1 MLPISV
7 CIIAKNE
14 EKHIEECLK
23 RLAPYEMEIILV
35 DTGSTDH
42 TIELAK
48 KYTEQVFSFQWCDDF
63 SAAKNFALEK
73 ASHNLVLSLDC
84 DEYLECIDTKQLLS
98 IMTAHPKSAG
108 QILLRNRYKQ
118 DGRTSYEKV
127 QVTRL
132 ADKRFYHFTGA
143 IHEQLEP
150 LTDME
155 KEFCP
160 VPIQVLHVGYDI
172 PKEEMQ
178 KKASRNITLLEK
190 EIASHNSDPYMYY
203 QLGQSYR
210 QTGQYEKALSCFD
223 MGLSMDVDPALE
235 YVQAMVEAYGYTL
248 LDLKRNQEA
257 LNLLGV
263 YDDFCTRADFP
274 FLIGLI
280 YMNNG
285 MLAQAIEEFQK
296 AAAMKDFSIDGVN
309 SYKAHYNT
317 GVIYECLGKI
327 KEARN
332 YYKKCGDYEPAK
344 IRLAQLP

>member
-7 CIIAKNE
+7 CLIAKNE
-14 EKHIEECLK
+14 EHHIEECLK
-23 RLAPYEMEIILV
+23 RIAPYEMEIILV

-42 TIELAK
+42 TVELAK
-48 KYTEQVFSFQWCDDF
+48 KYTEHIFSFQWCDDF

-84 DEYLECIDTKQLLS
+84 DEYLESIDTKRLLP
-98 IMTAHPKSAG
+98 IMTGHPKAAG
-108 QILLRNRYKQ
+108 QILLRNRYRQ
-118 DGRTSYEKV
+118 DGHISYERV
-127 QVTRL
+127 PVTRL
-132 ADKRFYHFTGA
+132 ADKRFYHFTGT

-150 LTDME
+150 LPGIQ
-155 KEFCP
+155 KELCS
-160 VPIQVLHVGYDI
+160 VPIEVLHVGYDI
-172 PKEEMQ
+172 SDEEMLA
-178 KKASRNITLLEK
+178 KANRNIALLEK
-190 EIASHNSDPYMYY
+190 EIASNNSDPYMYY

-210 QTGQYEKALSCFD
+210 RTGQYEKALSCFD
-223 MGLSMDVDPALE
+223 MGLSMDVDPSLE
-235 YVQAMVEAYGYTL
+235 YVQTMVESYGYTL
-248 LDLKRNQEA
+248 LDLKRHQEA

-285 MLAQAIEEFQK
+285 MFPQAIEEFQK
-296 AAAMKDFSIDGVN
+296 AAGMKVFSIDGVN

-317 GVIYECLGKI
+317 GVIYECLGNY

-332 YYKKCGDYEPAK
+332 YYQKCGDYEPAR